1 MAASGWQARDV
12 ESERLW
18 KMESVV
24 DSEELVRKLCCGMGW
39 SGDGTGLP
47 NAPGSGANDNG
58 LCWSAGDFGRYAR
71 CCFQGLRQ
79 LVKAPAPPW
88 MRQEIRG
95 DVDRGSGSVRRF
107 RTEEMDAMEADWGHV
122 FCRFRVRGGELVTCD
137 TEKIPLLRSSGEPWG
152 QYEALARAARLLL
165 ALDLLPA
172 KDFFVSPNI
181 FDQQQMP
188 VPVLTK
194 ARVVFARNLLR
205 VPSYEL
211 VGPLLDKIRT
221 DLVAIPWAA
230 KEPRLFWRGG
240 MRSFNSCGCRS
251 GAQHWPARWRSLNGS
266 QLLARVPPGSCHDQ
280 PPELCSSSC
289 GCTRHVTNRSSFRF
303 SNRVRLCE
311 ISRQHPDLVDA
322 KLAYIPDSYGELR
335 PWASE
340 RRLVASYAQPA
351 EQLSF
356 KYLISTDGSTIDDTR
371 IYWMLS
377 SGSLV
382 FKQITALLPYGIP
395 GLEPWR
401 HFVPVREDFG
411 DLVEKIRWARRND
424 AECRAMASRAKDFAR
439 SFFTEEQ
446 ILHYIF
452 RVLEAYSELI
462 ES

>member
-39 SGDGTGLP
+39 SGDGT
-47 NAPGSGANDNG
+47 GSGANDNG